1 MSDRQTGRRFI
12 HYVLNS
18 FPQEV
23 PVPVTLEKDLELVY
37 LLLVETITQRKQPL
51 VGLDSVV
58 GDVRIT
64 VMNDPQFYT
73 VHTAAT
79 VTIIT
84 QFVTIKIKNYSL
96 ALLLET
102 KYDAHDIVT
111 SLLAGEETL
120 LLISDGDSKKLR
132 MLKQFIT
139 VELQTNKP
147 TTTDR
152 IITMFDC

>member
-1 MSDRQTGRRFI
+1 MLDRQTGRRFI

-23 PVPVTLEKDLELVY
+23 PVPVTLEKDLESVY

-51 VGLDSVV
+51 VGMDSVV

-96 ALLLET
+96 AFLLET

-111 SLLAGEETL
+111 SVLAGEETL

-152 IITMFDC
+152 IITMSDC